1 MSAPITTNVSTTTIT
16 LRPWTR
22 EEVERL
28 VAWVEDNQDKLRG
41 KQITW
46 YKEVKEEAFVDDG
59 NITVKKISE
68 KVGNMKRVWKD
79 AKAIQARS
87 G

>member
-1 MSAPITTNVSTTTIT
+1 M
-16 LRPWTR
+16 
-22 EEVERL
+22 
-28 VAWVEDNQDKLRG
+28 EDNQDKLRS

-46 YKEVKEEAFVDDG
+46 YKEVKEEAFADDD

-68 KVGNMKRVWKD
+68 KVSNMKRVWKD
-79 AKAIQARS
+79 AKAMQARS